1 MTRMV
6 LSKSTRYLKISIA
19 EFGRRFGAWLCG
31 KVYICAVT
39 VCLVTILSVYLYSYV
54 GGTYLKQVS
63 IVALYISAGILALLW
78 GNLLVGNIVS
88 VARTFV
94 VARKTVSWVEIPEF
108 RELAKEMKV
117 KLHKLGSW
125 GERRALESL
134 FDAGYWWLFA

>member
-1 MTRMV
+1 M
-6 LSKSTRYLKISIA
+6 
-19 EFGRRFGAWLCG
+19 
-31 KVYICAVT
+31 
-39 VCLVTILSVYLYSYV
+39 
-54 GGTYLKQVS
+54 
-63 IVALYISAGILALLW
+63 ALYISAGILALLW

-125 GERRALESL
+125 GERRTLESL